1 MSQFREAAWCGT
13 LARLAAIDHP
23 ESGASLAR
31 LRQDGSVIV
40 RGSDDRELFGRAVR
54 RFRGVES
61 SGRFLDAAGT
71 VSFLAID
78 DDGDVVGW
86 CWGQHIERPD
96 DTSMLYLH
104 ELDVAEEH
112 RREGF
117 GTALV
122 GVFLDEGRRLGA
134 SKAFLTTGSENA
146 PARALY
152 ERLGF
157 GLAEQGPTENYWIQ
171 LRPIGPT
178 D

>member
-1 MSQFREAAWCGT
+1 M
-13 LARLAAIDHP
+13 
-23 ESGASLAR
+23 
-31 LRQDGSVIV
+31 IV
-40 RGSDDRELFGRAVR
+40 RGADERGLFGRAVR

-61 SGRFLDAAGT
+61 SGRFLDAPGT

-78 DDGDVVGW
+78 EGDVVGW

-104 ELDVAEEH
+104 ELEVAETH
-112 RREGF
+112 RNRGF

-122 GVFLDEGRRLGA
+122 EAFLNEGRKLGA
-134 SKAFLTTGSENA
+134 VKAFLTTGTQNA

-157 GLAEQGPTENYWIQ
+157 GLADQGPAENYWIQ
-171 LRPIGPT
+171 LLPIDRT
-178 D
+178 E